1 MDDESKATIQKR
13 LTDRLMARRRRNYV
27 LADSIQ
33 DDLKKEYLVDIDDR
47 TREWMVG
54 TIDDDGT
61 VDDGTVDDGNV
72 DDGTDAT
79 VTVAAIKTDVPAA
92 AIATV
97 TDEEETESQL
107 LALTIIVL
115 KEKLRNAGLPV
126 SGKKAELVERLLDSI
141 SNSK

>member
-1 MDDESKATIQKR
+1 
-13 LTDRLMARRRRNYV
+13 

-61 VDDGTVDDGNV
+61 VDDGNV
-72 DDGTDAT
+72 DDGTNGT
-79 VTVAAIKTDVPAA
+79 VTVAAVKTNAPTV
-92 AIATV
+92 AIAIV

-126 SGKKAELVERLLDSI
+126 SGKKAELVGRLLDSI

>member
-61 VDDGTVDDGNV
+61 VDDGNV
-72 DDGTDAT
+72 DDGTNGT
-79 VTVAAIKTDVPAA
+79 VTVAAVKTNAPTV
-92 AIATV
+92 AIAIV

-126 SGKKAELVERLLDSI
+126 SGKKAELVGRLLDSI

>member
-54 TIDDDGT
+54 TIGDEDT
-61 VDDGTVDDGNV
+61 VDDGDV

-79 VTVAAIKTDVPAA
+79 VTTVAAVKTNVPSAA
-92 AIATV
+92 IAIATV
-97 TDEEETESQL
+97 EEETESQL
-107 LALTIIVL
+107 MALTIIVL

-126 SGKKAELVERLLDSI
+126 SGKKAELVERLLD
-141 SNSK
+141 